1 MQRRFWTQPW
11 HERNGEFSAL
21 KLAVFLALFAPGMW
35 TLGSCVTG
43 HLGARPLTE
52 ITHQTGLWT
61 LRFLLISLAVTPL
74 RRALYWPRLVL
85 VRRMLGLAAFGYG
98 LAHLATYIVD
108 QSFDLSIVTAEIV
121 HRIYLSIGFSA
132 LLLLAI
138 LASTSTDAMIR
149 RLGGRHWRQLHQ
161 LAYGIAGLALV
172 HYFMQSKLGFGEP
185 LLMASL
191 FGWSM
196 AYRLIGWL
204 AGAESAVRSWIV
216 VALSLAAGLVTAM
229 GEAIYVHVYFHA
241 GIARVL
247 AASLVWNA
255 GSRAAW
261 SVFAVGLVIAVAGA
275 LRACGKART
284 RSRRAGLV
292 AATV

>member
-1 MQRRFWTQPW
+1 M
-11 HERNGEFSAL
+11 FSAF
-21 KLAVFLALFAPGMW
+21 KLAVFLALFAPGLW
-35 TLGSCVTG
+35 TLGCYVMG

-52 ITHQTGLWT
+52 ITHQTGLWA

-74 RRALYWPRLVL
+74 RRALYWPRLIL
-85 VRRMLGLAAFGYG
+85 VRRMLGLAAFAYG
-98 LAHLATYIVD
+98 LAHFATYIVD
-108 QSFDLSIVTAEIV
+108 QSFDLSMVTAEIA

-149 RLGGRHWRQLHQ
+149 RLGGRHWRRLHQ
-161 LAYGIAGLALV
+161 LVYCIASLALV
-172 HYFMQSKLGFGEP
+172 HYFMQSKLGIGEP
-185 LLMASL
+185 LMMAAL

-216 VALSLAAGLVTAM
+216 AALSLTAGLMTAL

-247 AASLVWNA
+247 AASLAWNA

-261 SVFAVGLVIAVAGA
+261 SVFAVGLVIAGAGA
-275 LRACGKART
+275 LRARRRART
-284 RSRRAGLV
+284 RSSRAGLV
-292 AATV
+292 AATA